1 MQPLTRQE
9 LQTAVQQLRVSILG
23 QTATKQDIT
32 RAVTAISQQSATQ
45 VDVQQILNQCTV
57 RIVDKADQAF
67 KQQNVVMQQIFT
79 RLEDNSKRLVLL
91 EDKLTKID
99 VSVRSAVDELE
110 RIDLRFANGLASQQ
124 AKQEA
129 KQEAKY
135 AQRPAFGG
143 LF

>member
-9 LQTAVQQLRVSILG
+9 LQSAVQQLRVSILG
-23 QTATKQDIT
+23 QTATKQDLT
-32 RAVTAISQQSATQ
+32 KAVTTISQQSATQ
-45 VDVQQILNQCTV
+45 IDVQQILNQCTV
-57 RIVDKADQAF
+57 RIVDKAEQAF

-79 RLEDNSKRLVLL
+79 RLEDNSKRLVLI
-91 EDKLTKID
+91 EDKLTRLDI
-99 VSVRSAVDELE
+99 SIREAVDEIE
-110 RIDLRFANGLASQQ
+110 QIDSRIVNGLVSQQ

-129 KQEAKY
+129 RQEAKY